1 MIYSNGR
8 LYMLNALI
16 EKVKGLNFSIQ
27 TQYKFFKINKVVQNE
42 LDIYEQQRA
51 DLVKKYAEY
60 DENGK
65 LIVSED
71 GGVKIK
77 KECIDECVE
86 KINELNVIQC
96 QFPDIYFSLD
106 ELEPLNLT
114 MTELEVLEP
123 FIKE

>member
-1 MIYSNGR
+1 MVYSNGR

-27 TQYKFFKINKVVQNE
+27 TQYKFLKINKVVQSE

-77 KECIDECVE
+77 KEC
-86 KINELNVIQC
+86 KSSRQQC
-96 QFPDIYFSLD
+96 SF
-106 ELEPLNLT
+106 
-114 MTELEVLEP
+114 
-123 FIKE
+123 